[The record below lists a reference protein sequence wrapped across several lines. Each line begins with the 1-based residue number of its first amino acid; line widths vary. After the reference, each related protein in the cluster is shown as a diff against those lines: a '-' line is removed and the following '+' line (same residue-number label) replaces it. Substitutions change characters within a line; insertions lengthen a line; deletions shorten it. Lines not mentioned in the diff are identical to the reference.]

1 MTTKKLYRPIGLR
14 ELELILNSDSKGY
27 PPRLDWQPI
36 FYPVLNFQYAAQIAG
51 EWNAPDEFSGYVGF
65 VTEFE
70 IDANYVSKFNVEN
83 VGSFEHN
90 ELWVPSEELAEFNS
104 HIVGH
109 IQVSKAFYGSKYL
122 GKIENTLIFNE
133 ANADAQF
140 EKISQLIDNQLVKTL
155 NTERNAV
162 YINFTYWLNK
172 GYDKSVL
179 DKIKELW
186 HEKYPNLNLNTEGVV

>member
-14 ELELILNSDSKGY
+14 ELELILNNDSKGY

-70 IDANYVSKFNVEN
+70 IDAEYVSKFNVEN

-90 ELWVPSEELAEFNS
+90 ELWVPSGELAEFNS

-109 IQVSKAFYGSKYL
+109 IQVSKAFYGSKYI
-122 GKIENTLIFNE
+122 GKIENTFSLKEI
-133 ANADAQF
+133 NADTQF
-140 EKISQLIDNQLVKTL
+140 EKLSQLIENQLVKEV
-155 NTERNAV
+155 NSERNV
-162 YINFTYWLNK
+162 IFINFAYWLNK
-172 GYDKSVL
+172 GYDKTVL
-179 DKIKELW
+179 EKIKNIW
-186 HEKYPNLNLNTEGVV
+186 FEKYPNLNLNTEGVV

>member
-14 ELELILNSDSKGY
+14 ELELILNSNSKGY

-51 EWNAPDEFSGYVGF
+51 EWNAPDEFSSYVGF

-90 ELWVPSEELAEFNS
+90 ELWVPSEELTEFNS

-109 IQVSKAFYGSKYL
+109 IQVSKAFYGSKYM
-122 GKIENTLIFNE
+122 GKVENTISFKE
-133 ANADAQF
+133 ADADAQF
-140 EKISQLIDNQLVKTL
+140 EKISQLIDNQLVKTV
-155 NTERNAV
+155 TSERNAV
-162 YINFTYWLNK
+162 YINFAYWLNK

-179 DKIKELW
+179 DKTKEIW
-186 HEKYPNLNLNTEGVV
+186 REKHPNLNLNTEGVV

>member
-162 YINFTYWLNK
+162 YINFAYWLNK